1 MPKKLR
7 IQPLGENVLIKLE
20 SKEKKTASGL
30 YLPENASGDREQQG
44 TVVAV
49 GSEKEIPVKKGDT
62 VIFKR
67 YGTSEELKLEGAE
80 YVLLNYKDVLAVVLS

>member
-1 MPKKLR
+1 MPKKTR
-7 IQPLGENVLIKLE
+7 IQPIGENVLIRLE

-30 YLPENASGDREQQG
+30 YLPESASGERGQQG

-49 GSEKEIPVKKGDT
+49 GSAKEISVKKGDM

-67 YGTSEELKLEGAE
+67 YGTSEELKVADAE
-80 YVLLNYKDVLAVVLS
+80 HVLLSYKDILATIAD

>member
-1 MPKKLR
+1 MAKMR
-7 IQPLGENVLIKLE
+7 VQPLGENVLIRLE

-30 YLPENASGDREQQG
+30 YLPENAAGERGQRG

-49 GSEKEIPVKKGDT
+49 GSGKDIEVKKGDT

-67 YGTSEELKLEGAE
+67 YGTSEELKIDNVEH
-80 YVLLNYKDVLAVVLS
+80 VLLASKEVLAIIST